1 MPRVRGRFITA
12 GAVAMAVAAMA
23 AICTLSVAGA
33 AAAAT
38 ADATA
43 PAAAAAAVAPAA
55 AAAAAVP
62 AAGARVPPRALAR
75 ELTRAQ
81 MLLHRRLMR
90 LPSDSGVQVI
100 RGSHSLVL
108 RVPTRLLFAPDS
120 TVLRRGDASAAAA
133 LTAATQLLKRR
144 RRLVAQIDVYT
155 DNIGGASLNRSF
167 SQQRADAVVAA
178 LSAAGIRTARLQAH
192 GDGLQGALDGNDTP
206 EGRSENR
213 RLEIVFER
221 AFDAAAD
228 TAAARAAPVP
238 PLRPVPAT
246 APAGG

>member
-1 MPRVRGRFITA
+1 MPRVRGGRFATA

-43 PAAAAAAVAPAA
+43 PAAGAAAVAPAT
-55 AAAAAVP
+55 AAAVP

-178 LSAAGIRTARLQAH
+178 LSAAGIRAARLQAH